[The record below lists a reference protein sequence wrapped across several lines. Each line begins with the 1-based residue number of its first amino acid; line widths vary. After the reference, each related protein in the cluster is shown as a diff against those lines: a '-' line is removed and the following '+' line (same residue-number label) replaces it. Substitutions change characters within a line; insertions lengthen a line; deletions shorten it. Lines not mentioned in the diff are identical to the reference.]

1 MLMVEG
7 DPDCRSA
14 GSFFKNPIVSQEQLR
29 QIAAVSAA
37 SALSEKAPPCFPAG
51 PDAKNPNRVKVPAA
65 WLIEQAGFAKG
76 YALGAAAISSRH
88 TLALINLGNRNGL
101 GDRNGQGGAS
111 SADVLALARRITA
124 AVEDRFGVRL
134 EMEPVMVGF

>member
-1 MLMVEG
+1 MAAFVAPPVG
-7 DPDCRSA
+7 
-14 GSFFKNPIVSQEQLR
+14 
-29 QIAAVSAA
+29 IARLGLDKLGVVVAALLAVGAA
-37 SALSEKAPPCFPAG
+37 SPFAVFRANRIVAGEAKFFFAALPAL
-51 PDAKNPNRVKVPAA
+51 AA
-65 WLIEQAGFAKG
+65 ALFAL
-76 YALGAAAISSRH
+76 AVLGAAAISSRH